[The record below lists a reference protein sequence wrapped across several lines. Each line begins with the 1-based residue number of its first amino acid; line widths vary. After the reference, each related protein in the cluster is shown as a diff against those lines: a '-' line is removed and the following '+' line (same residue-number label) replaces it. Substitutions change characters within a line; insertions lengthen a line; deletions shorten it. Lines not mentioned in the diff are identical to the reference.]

1 MPRIWRRVLIALGL
15 VGVALYLVRRYWSEA
30 VAEVGLWPAALVF
43 GGLVIV
49 IAGSIAFDFWLGRGL
64 IRWVRGH
71 RD

>member
-1 MPRIWRRVLIALGL
+1 MIALGL
-15 VGVALYLVRRYWSEA
+15 VGFALYLVRGFWSEA
-30 VAEVGLWPAALVF
+30 VAEVGVWPAALVL

-49 IAGSIAFDFWLGRGL
+49 IAGSIAFDLWLGRGL